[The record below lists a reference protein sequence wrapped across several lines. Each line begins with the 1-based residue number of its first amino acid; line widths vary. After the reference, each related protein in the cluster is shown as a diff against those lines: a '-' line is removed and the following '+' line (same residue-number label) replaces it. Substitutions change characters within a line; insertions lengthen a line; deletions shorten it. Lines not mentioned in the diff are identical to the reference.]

1 MKFHSVH
8 GKSVTLTE
16 TKSVASRSESSFCH
30 GIVFSDQPLKVTQ
43 KVSFEVKTTD
53 AWSGG
58 IRIGVTS
65 VDPGKLSSSDLP
77 KYAIPSLSK
86 REGFWVCP
94 VSEGIISSGCKVT
107 LYMNNKGQLQF
118 FVSDVY
124 KGACLKGLPT
134 GKSLWLC
141 LDLYGNTKS
150 AKFVKA
156 DDAPKEILARGPEAV
171 HAYEEACISG
181 TQPVYR
187 TRLMLVGQ
195 DRVGKTS
202 LKKALTRQKHNREEE
217 QTVGIDLSNSCS
229 FSNLHERWQMAI
241 QGEYEKEADM
251 QEEQK
256 QLGIMGGVVGLE
268 EEYHKALAENIVK
281 ELSQPKLRKE
291 STLRGRA
298 PSRDSAKSGKRP
310 FDLESVKS
318 SSSVHGVI
326 AHIPEKLSHVPPE
339 MFTDVP
345 ERVVQLVEEM
355 LDKSREPTTSKNQ
368 PKLSKSSSFKRRSSV
383 TKPLVSEAT
392 PSDSQDAHKTNSE
405 KKVVLNIWDFSGQ
418 SIYYTTHQ
426 VFLSSRAVYVI
437 VFNLCHD
444 LHSTRSENSSMDE
457 WSTLEYMDYW
467 LRTIYSHTSQNST
480 NSISNNRLS
489 PPILVVGTHRN
500 NLSQDEV
507 EQKRLVEEKFD
518 ELRTFMMDK
527 PYTRHLITPFAA
539 IENDMEEG
547 EDPQIGELRK
557 MIKEVA
563 SEEPYMGE
571 QMPLRWLR
579 FEQEIAK
586 LVAGDTTHASY
597 DQIQELARN
606 VGITDEDE
614 IKIMVNFYHDLGLLI
629 HYGSSGTIDNVLR
642 NTVVLQPHWLVD
654 MFRSVVLAK
663 PKNDKWSFSKDKWKT
678 FEQKGILDDS
688 LLEDIWKKV
697 SMQKPVLLGLMEKFD
712 LLCPAYTQANQRPKY
727 YFVPSRLTSENDL
740 DKRPYSDNTT
750 NAVFYVNFAGF
761 LPDGLFYRIVNRT
774 TKWCIDNSGKEPYCL
789 LKTLA
794 RFFLD
799 DEHDFVLEMAPRNF
813 HKIKIVVMR
822 VSDVS
827 ETIDS
832 EQTNLSPKPSAC
844 AKLRNFLESSLLE
857 LKESWMKRLTYY
869 TCVECPCGRPCYLHG
884 NDACKEEGCL
894 HFLDLD
900 ECLANRIVC
909 CDHRRV
915 KTTSIKKWFPETHS
929 PVFQGQILPSIDL
942 EESYGNIEKHGP
954 SLPLWVKGA
963 AKLLSSGE
971 ENQDWLAL
979 AKLMGHKESQI
990 EEFLEDL
997 NPSLALLTDWIITSG
1012 NTSLS
1017 VDMLIAFLE
1026 KMNRDDVVEIIEK
1039 ANDTNKDPPQVFI
1052 SYQWDSQDEVKAL
1065 RDKME
1070 KSGYSCWMDIGQMG
1084 GGDFLSAKIDQGI
1097 RNCKVVLACITP
1109 KYVVSHHCNRELSL
1123 ADLLNKTII
1132 PIMFEEVPWPPP
1144 GGMSLIFSQLVYIN
1158 MKGVGGHGGTGI
1170 HADLKDKYKEIVQK
1184 LMNYIVPDLTKYF
1197 DTETVISKQFS
1208 NDNSSITSED
1218 YTPPIATES
1227 AISYQGNPEVRQHH
1241 VSFAQQED
1249 HFPPPPHYQVRAQT
1263 PVSQSCVCTIL

>member
-1 MKFHSVH
+1 MIYF
-8 GKSVTLTE
+8 
-16 TKSVASRSESSFCH
+16 
-30 GIVFSDQPLKVTQ
+30 P
-43 KVSFEVKTTD
+43 
-53 AWSGG
+53 
-58 IRIGVTS
+58 
-65 VDPGKLSSSDLP
+65 
-77 KYAIPSLSK
+77 
-86 REGFWVCP
+86 
-94 VSEGIISSGCKVT
+94 
-107 LYMNNKGQLQF
+107 
-118 FVSDVY
+118 
-124 KGACLKGLPT
+124 
-134 GKSLWLC
+134 
-141 LDLYGNTKS
+141 
-150 AKFVKA
+150 

-181 TQPVYR
+181 TRPVYR

-202 LKKALTRQKHNREEE
+202 LKRALTRQKHNKEEE
-217 QTVGIDLSNSCS
+217 QTIGIDLSNSCS
-229 FSNLHERWQMAI
+229 FSNLHDKWQMTI
-241 QGEYEKEADM
+241 QAENEKESET

-256 QLGIMGGVVGLE
+256 QPGILGGVVGLE
-268 EEYHKALAENIVK
+268 EEYHRALAENIVK
-281 ELSQPKLRKE
+281 ELNQPKYRRE

-298 PSRDSAKSGKRP
+298 PSRDSTKSARRP

-355 LDKSREPTTSKNQ
+355 LDKGREPTTSKNQ
-368 PKLSKSSSFKRRSSV
+368 PKLPKSSSFKRQSS
-383 TKPLVSEAT
+383 TSKPLIPEPT
-392 PSDSQDAHKTNSE
+392 PSNSQELNKTPAE

-418 SIYYTTHQ
+418 SLYYTTHQ

-444 LHSTRSENSSMDE
+444 LHSAGSENSSMED

-467 LRTIYSHTSQNST
+467 LRTIYSHTSHNTTTAVCNS
-480 NSISNNRLS
+480 RLS

-500 NLSQDEV
+500 SLSADEV
-507 EQKRLVEEKFD
+507 EQKRLIEEKFE

-527 PYTRHLITPFAA
+527 PYTRHLITPFIA

-557 MIKEVA
+557 VIKEA
-563 SEEPYMGE
+563 AIEEPYMGE
-571 QMPLRWLR
+571 QMPIRWLR
-579 FEQEIAK
+579 FEQEMAK
-586 LVAGDTTHASY
+586 LVAEDTTHASF

-614 IKIMVNFYHDLGLLI
+614 IKIMVNFYHDLGVLI
-629 HYGSSGTIDNVLR
+629 YYGSAGTIDNVLR
-642 NTVVLQPHWLVD
+642 NTVVLQPHWLVA
-654 MFRSVVLAK
+654 MFRSVVLAR

-688 LLEDIWKKV
+688 LLDDIWKKA

-712 LLCPAYTQANQRPKY
+712 LLCPAHTQANQRPKY
-727 YFVPSRLTSENDL
+727 YFVPSRLTSENDSE
-740 DKRPYSDNTT
+740 KRLYSENPN

-799 DEHDFVLEMAPRNF
+799 DEHDFVLEMAPRKF
-813 HKIKIVVMR
+813 HRIKIVVMR
-822 VSDVS
+822 VSDTSDINTVENVS
-827 ETIDS
+827 
-832 EQTNLSPKPSAC
+832 QSPKPSAC

-900 ECLANRIVC
+900 ECLATRVVC
-909 CDHRRV
+909 CEHRRV
-915 KTTSIKKWFPETHS
+915 KTTSIKQWFPETRS
-929 PVFQGQILPSIDL
+929 PVFQGQILPAIDL

-979 AKLMGHKESQI
+979 AKLMGHKESRI

-1026 KMNRDDVVEIIEK
+1026 KMNREDIVEIIEK

-1052 SYQWDSQDEVKAL
+1052 SYQWDSQDDVKAL

-1070 KSGYSCWMDIGQMG
+1070 RSGFSCWMDIGQMG

-1144 GGMSLIFSQLVYIN
+1144 GGMSLIFSQLIYIN
-1158 MKGVGGHGGTGI
+1158 MKGVGGHGGTGV

-1208 NDNSSITSED
+1208 ADSSSIMSEP
-1218 YTPPIATES
+1218 YSPPIATET
-1227 AISYQGNPEVRQHH
+1227 AISYQAPRPEVRQQH
-1241 VSFAQQED
+1241 VSFAQQEAYV
-1249 HFPPPPHYQVRAQT
+1249 HPPAPPHYQAREQT
-1263 PVSQSCVCTIL
+1263 PVSQSCVCAIL

>member
-1 MKFHSVH
+1 MMKFHSVH

-16 TKSVASRSESSFCH
+16 GKLVATKSDASFCH
-30 GIVFSDQPLKVTQ
+30 GIVFSDQPLKVNQ

-65 VDPGKLSSSDLP
+65 FDPGKLQSSDLP

-94 VSEGIISSGCKVT
+94 ISEGIITSGCKVT
-107 LYMNNKGQLQF
+107 LYVNNRGQLQF
-118 FVSDVY
+118 FVNSVY
-124 KGACLKGLPT
+124 KGACLKGLPI
-134 GKSLWLC
+134 GKTLWLC

-150 AKFVKA
+150 AKFIKA

-171 HAYEEACISG
+171 QAYEEACISG

-195 DRVGKTS
+195 ERVGKTS
-202 LKKALTRQKHNREEE
+202 LKRALTRQKHNKDEE

-229 FSNLHERWQMAI
+229 FSYLHDKWQMAV
-241 QGEYEKEADM
+241 QGEHEKEADTL
-251 QEEQK
+251 EEQK
-256 QLGIMGGVVGLE
+256 QLGIMGGVVGLQ

-281 ELSQPKLRKE
+281 ELNQPKFRKE
-291 STLRGRA
+291 ASMKGRA
-298 PSRDSAKSGKRP
+298 TSRDSAKSTRKP
-310 FDLESVKS
+310 FDLESIKS
-318 SSSVHGVI
+318 TSSVHGAI
-326 AHIPEKLSHVPPE
+326 AHIPEKLSHIPPE

-345 ERVVQLVEEM
+345 ERVVQLVQEM
-355 LDKSREPTTSKNQ
+355 LDQNREPTTSKNQ
-368 PKLSKSSSFKRRSSV
+368 PKLSKTSSFKQSSSS
-383 TKPLVSEAT
+383 KPPIPEPTLDSSSEV
-392 PSDSQDAHKTNSE
+392 DKTNIE
-405 KKVVLNIWDFSGQ
+405 KKVVLNIWDFSGH
-418 SIYYTTHQ
+418 SLYYTTHQ
-426 VFLSSRAVYVI
+426 VFLSSRAVYMI

-444 LHSTRSENSSMDE
+444 LKTTRSENSSTE
-457 WSTLEYMDYW
+457 AWNTIEYMDYW

-480 NSISNNRLS
+480 NTITSSRIS

-500 NLSQDEV
+500 SLSSDEV
-507 EQKRLVEEKFD
+507 EQKKLVEEKFD

-527 PYTRHLITPFAA
+527 PYTRHLITPFIA

-547 EDPQIGELRK
+547 EDPQIGEVRK
-557 MIKEVA
+557 MIKEAA

-571 QMPLRWLR
+571 QMPIRWLK

-586 LVAGDTTHASY
+586 LVAEDTTHASY
-597 DQIQELARN
+597 DQIQELASN
-606 VGITDEDE
+606 LGITDENE
-614 IKIMVNFYHDLGLLI
+614 IKIMVNFYHDLGVLI

-654 MFRSVVLAK
+654 MFRSIVLAK
-663 PKNDKWSFSKDKWKT
+663 PRSDKWSFSKDKWKT

-688 LLEDIWKKV
+688 LVDDIWKKAT
-697 SMQKPVLLGLMEKFD
+697 MQKTVLLGLMEKFD

-727 YFVPSRLTSENDL
+727 YFVPSRLTNENDS
-740 DKRPYSDNTT
+740 DKRLYANNPS
-750 NAVFYVNFAGF
+750 NAVFYINFAGF
-761 LPDGLFYRIVNRT
+761 LPVGLFYRIVTRT
-774 TKWCIDNSGKEPYCL
+774 TKWCIDNTGKEPYSL

-794 RFFLD
+794 RFYLD
-799 DEHDFVLEMAPRNF
+799 EEHDFVLEMAPQKYHR
-813 HKIKIVVMR
+813 IKIVVTR
-822 VSDVS
+822 VNDMS
-827 ETIDS
+827 ETNNTDN
-832 EQTNLSPKPSAC
+832 TNLSPKPSAC

-857 LKESWMKRLTYY
+857 LKEGWMKRLVYY

-884 NDACKEEGCL
+884 DDICKEEECL

-909 CDHRRV
+909 CEHRRV
-915 KTTSIKKWFPETHS
+915 KTTSIKQWFPETLS
-929 PVFQGQILPSIDL
+929 PVFQGHILPAIDL
-942 EESYGNIEKHGP
+942 EESYGNIEKHSP
-954 SLPLWVKGA
+954 LLPVWVKGA
-963 AKLLSSGE
+963 AKLLNSGE

-979 AKLMGHKESQI
+979 AKLMGYKEPQI
-990 EEFLEDL
+990 EKFLEDL
-997 NPSLALLTDWIITSG
+997 NPGLALLTDWIISSG

-1017 VDMLIAFLE
+1017 VDMLITFLE
-1026 KMNRDDVVEIIEK
+1026 KMNRDDVLEIIEK
-1039 ANDTNKDPPQVFI
+1039 ANDTDKDPPQLFI

-1070 KSGYSCWMDIGQMG
+1070 RSGFSCWMDIGQMG

-1184 LMNYIVPDLTKYF
+1184 LMNYVVPDLTKYF
-1197 DTETVISKQFS
+1197 DTETLVSKQFS
-1208 NDNSSITSED
+1208 NDNSSIYSE
-1218 YTPPIATES
+1218 THSLPIVTES
-1227 AISYQGNPEVRQHH
+1227 TVNYQGIHEARQHN
-1241 VSFAQQED
+1241 VIRQDED
-1249 HFPPPPHYQVRAQT
+1249 FLPPPPHYQAREQV
-1263 PVSQSCVCTIL
+1263 PVTQSCVCIIL